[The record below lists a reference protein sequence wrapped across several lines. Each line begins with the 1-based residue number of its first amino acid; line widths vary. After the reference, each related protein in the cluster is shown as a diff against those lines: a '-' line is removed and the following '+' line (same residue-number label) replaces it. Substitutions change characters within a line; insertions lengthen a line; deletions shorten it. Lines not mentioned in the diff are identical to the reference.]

1 MTENTDTQNIT
12 KRLNRTIQQDNS
24 PSIKVKIN
32 ILYIKINK

>member
-12 KRLNRTIQQDNS
+12 KRLNRTIQQDNQ

-32 ILYIKINK
+32 ILYI